1 MHSVLIERI
10 CGRVYATHEDSDRRI
25 ELQGTDDQI
34 HTSLCISG
42 YKRVG
47 AAFND
52 KLAGQYV
59 CKDNG
64 EHKAC

>member
-10 CGRVYATHEDSDRRI
+10 TGKLYATHEDSDKRI

-34 HTSLCISG
+34 HTSLAISG

-52 KLAGQYV
+52 KLAGLYV
-59 CKDNG
+59 GK
-64 EHKAC
+64 EEQK